1 MKRGRGKKPDHPGY
15 LYDFSIGKKRH
26 IEMIFRKL
34 DTFVKQ
40 NMFSADKFRKYSQ
53 RFETVDHSDSLGK
66 ELEDILNSRSYNSIG
81 GPTI

>member
-34 DTFVKQ
+34 DTFVKK
-40 NMFSADKFRKYSQ
+40 NMFTSDQFRKSSQ
-53 RFETVDHSDSLGK
+53 RFGGVDDSISLRI
-66 ELEDILNSRSYNSIG
+66 ERDAILNSRSYNSIG

>member
-1 MKRGRGKKPDHPGY
+1 MKRGRGKKPDHLGY
-15 LYDFSIGKKRH
+15 LYDFSIGKKFH

-34 DTFVKQ
+34 DTFVKK
-40 NMFSADKFRKYSQ
+40 NMFSPDQFRSSSQLFEGVDYSI
-53 RFETVDHSDSLGK
+53 SLRI